1 MNETYPVVRR
11 LTNQRFLRSH
21 RVAGMAAAEAEAS
34 LQGLRVAQ
42 EILELAEVPASR
54 VVAGLLDIAE
64 GETVFVRR
72 RLLTLVHDRSAEGTP
87 LQLADSYLP
96 LDIAEARIREAD
108 AGPGGTYARIEEHG
122 HTLTR
127 FEEQHWPRPATED
140 ERRQLGLQPGEHVI
154 ELHRVAYAGDRA
166 VECFISAMAADR
178 HRFEYDVAA
187 D

>member
-1 MNETYPVVRR
+1 
-11 LTNQRFLRSH
+11 
-21 RVAGMAAAEAEAS
+21 MAAAAAEAS
-34 LQGLRVAQ
+34 LQGLRIAQ
-42 EILELAEVPASR
+42 EILDLAEVPASR
-54 VVAGLLDIAE
+54 MVAGLLDIAE

-72 RLLTLVHDRSAEGTP
+72 RLITLIHDGSAEGIP

-96 LDIAEARIREAD
+96 LDIAHGRIREAD

-127 FEEQHWPRPATED
+127 FEEQHWPRPATDD
-140 ERRQLGLQPGEHVI
+140 ERERLGLHRGDRVI

-178 HRFEYDVAA
+178 HRFEYDVVA

>member
-1 MNETYPVVRR
+1 MVDPVRR
-11 LTNQRFLRSH
+11 LTSQRFLRSH
-21 RVAGMAAAEAEAS
+21 RIVGMAAAEAEAS
-34 LQGLRVAQ
+34 LQGLRIAQ
-42 EILELAEVPASR
+42 KVLDLAEVPASR

-72 RLLTLVHDRSAEGTP
+72 RLLTLIHDGSAEGTP

-96 LDIAEARIREAD
+96 LDIAQGQIREAD

-127 FEEQHWPRPATED
+127 FEEQHWPRPATEE
-140 ERRQLGLQPGEHVI
+140 ERRQLGEHVI